1 MKKTHIYLLLFTA
14 LAVTVFSSCKDT
26 LDLDDT
32 TLLQIEK
39 EEKIE
44 RLQEIYD
51 LSFEDAVQ
59 AENEYHRFFNEELI
73 SETQN
78 FLSDLD
84 VQQYNMMAKLGVTL
98 NINFETEKSNL
109 PTGSLFDLYY
119 SGFKSQ
125 MVSKALLGQM
135 PQSLKQGENLQKFK
149 DKIDAFTA
157 FFDTAVTDFKTS
169 ATVDAALLNKNWN
182 LSNYAFLNY
191 PSYNPIQVQQYTYS
205 FILNENKT
213 IDITQFFLIPY
224 IAESRAFA
232 SSWKENQLD
241 EALLLSP
248 TEYTVYDN
256 KICLYFHLAKSYDP
270 ITMTGFTERYVC
282 YEFDYVVD
290 GSSLTLSNTR
300 IGLYMYPNV
309 NYIDTEMDA
318 FAERYSDMVNG
329 TAFSA
334 LTLTAN

>member
-1 MKKTHIYLLLFTA
+1 MKQLKFILFLFTLLMA
-14 LAVTVFSSCKDT
+14 GVFTSCSKE
-26 LDLDDT
+26 LDLDEET
-32 TLLQIEK
+32 SVQIEK
-39 EEKIE
+39 EAKIQ

-51 LSFEDAVQ
+51 LSFEDAIQ
-59 AENEYHRFFNEELI
+59 AETEYHRFFNEELI

-98 NINFETEKSNL
+98 NINFETAKSNL
-109 PTGSLFDLYY
+109 STGSLFDLYY

-135 PQSLKQGENLQKFK
+135 PQALKQGENLQKFK
-149 DKIDAFTA
+149 DKIDAFTT
-157 FFDTAVTDFKTS
+157 FFNTAVADFKTS
-169 ATVDAALLNKNWN
+169 ATVDAALLHKNWN
-182 LSNYAFLNY
+182 LSNYSFLNY
-191 PSYNPIQVQQYTYS
+191 PSYNPVQIQQYNYS
-205 FILNENKT
+205 FTLNENKT
-213 IDITQFFLIPY
+213 MDIAQFYLIPY

-232 SSWKENQLD
+232 SSWKEHQLD
-241 EALLLSP
+241 AALLLSP

-256 KICLYFHLAKSYDP
+256 KICFYFHLAKSYDP
-270 ITMTGFTERYVC
+270 ITMVGFTERYVC
-282 YEFDYVVD
+282 YEFHYVVN

-309 NYIDTEMDA
+309 NYIDTEMDV
-318 FAERYSDMVNG
+318 FAERYSDALYG
-329 TAFSA
+329 TAFSS